1 MIKQFNKLRIFLLSL
16 NRLSKQLIEAF
27 VDFFII
33 SISIMNGAS
42 LSNIDFKDYTFMP
55 DFIWIPAVSILIFYI
70 FGVYRSIVRHISLS
84 YISLLVYSLITAFLL
99 NALLRGIY
107 LSVFEIQSSST
118 FKSIVSYDAWLISFL
133 TSFSLL
139 VLVRVLANSFLRSDL
154 TRQKK
159 VVIYG
164 AGAAGIQLANALNV
178 TSEMKP
184 VAFVDSN
191 PALRNKYLGDLKIY
205 SPSRL
210 RKLSERGEADEVL
223 IAIPSASRNQIKKIL
238 KEVENYPLK
247 VRILPGLAELAQ
259 GKVTVSEL
267 KEIDLSDLLS
277 RQEVIAD
284 KDLLKRNIENK
295 SVLITGAG
303 GSIGS
308 ELAKQVLKSKPK
320 NLILLDSSEL
330 ALYEI
335 NKDLIEI
342 YPEAEI
348 LAFLGSVSDK
358 DRLKDILSKLDV
370 DTIYHAAAY
379 KHVPIVEENP
389 FEAIK
394 NNIFG
399 TLITLKSALENEVET
414 FVLISTDK
422 AVRPANIMGATK
434 RFAEMILQSLAKDEK
449 YRGTTNIS
457 MVRFG
462 NVIGSSGSAVPLF
475 QKQIRDGGPVTVTD
489 SEIIRYFMT
498 IQEAAQLVIQAGSM
512 GKSGDIFVLDMGEPV
527 KVLDL
532 AKRLI
537 KLSGKEVRDDN
548 NPDGDIDII
557 FTGLRAG
564 EKLYEELL
572 IGGDSTTTEHPRIF
586 KAKEAYIEW
595 EELEK
600 KLEKIVT
607 LSKNSDN
614 QGLSEL
620 FSEIISGY
628 SQNGKISDLLFK
640 QKE

>member
-1 MIKQFNKLRIFLLSL
+1 
-16 NRLSKQLIEAF
+16 
-27 VDFFII
+27 
-33 SISIMNGAS
+33 
-42 LSNIDFKDYTFMP
+42 MP